1 MSSYKKREREM
12 SLIEEVL
19 LSPLLRSFGEQ
30 RCKWKVLDHVPFQ
43 DNALFSLILQEGSFG
58 CIENRTDLLC

>member
-1 MSSYKKREREM
+1 M

-30 RCKWKVLDHVPFQ
+30 RCKWKVLDHVPFR
-43 DNALFSLILQEGSFG
+43 DNALFSLISQEGSFG